1 MAETQIQHL
10 NDTLQEK
17 PKHDTSRDEFR
28 WQTVLKQDIIDD
40 IIMDNGFIPNH
51 GEDDWIY
58 FKKQGETYGLSVI
71 LIALNDVGET
81 YNYRFQLPGSLFH
94 D

>member
-1 MAETQIQHL
+1 
-10 NDTLQEK
+10 
-17 PKHDTSRDEFR
+17 
-28 WQTVLKQDIIDD
+28 
-40 IIMDNGFIPNH
+40 MDNGFIPNH